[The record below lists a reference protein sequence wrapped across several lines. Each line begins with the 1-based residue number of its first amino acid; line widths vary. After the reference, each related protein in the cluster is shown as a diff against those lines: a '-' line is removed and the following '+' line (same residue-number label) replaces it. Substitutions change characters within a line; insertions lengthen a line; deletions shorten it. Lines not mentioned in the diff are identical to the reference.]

1 MKLIKNMKLGVK
13 LLTLVLIGAIGMVT
27 LGISGV
33 YSIKKADAD
42 MDNMYNRKMKA
53 AQLLAKENNEMRMI
67 QIRIVKRIFDSSDTQ
82 VKNNLENS
90 IKSYEEIWSKY
101 LVLAN
106 MTANVKVHVP
116 DTEAAYKNFKEG
128 IEKTNKLVDEGKF
141 DEAWENYK
149 KLEKAEAQELYE
161 RLEKLEQLAKDNAS
175 VLKEETDEQSEAQ
188 LKLNTILTLVCLL
201 ILVFLSVIIIIDIKQ
216 IVKIFIIEIDKM
228 KNGDFRLSDRKFAR
242 KDEFGIMAH
251 SLHDMKVH
259 LAELLRKVSES
270 TEMMAASSEELSA
283 SADHSAS
290 SSLQVAESA
299 QVVVKLIGGQLMVVE
314 ESNQSLDKVNA
325 AVDNVKVQSSKV
337 AKKTKD
343 AAYRSIDGK
352 KSVGVSVDTIKNA
365 ETLVNESSDIVNQLG
380 IRSQEIG
387 EIVDTIANIANQTN
401 LLALNAAIEAARAGE
416 HGKGFVV
423 VAEEVGKLA
432 NESQHSTE
440 KIASL
445 IKGIQND
452 TQKAVSSMKSGKEA
466 VLEGT
471 KSIEELRSVFDEIN
485 DMVEEVSTEM
495 TTVSDSV
502 STLVG
507 EATLIAT
514 GVQAINKH
522 SDEISE
528 NMSIVSAATEEQSA
542 TSHEIATASETL
554 AELAQD
560 QQVLI
565 SHFSFNK

>member
-1 MKLIKNMKLGVK
+1 MKLIGNMKLSAK
-13 LLTLVLIGAIGMVT
+13 LLILVLIGAIGMMT

-33 YSIKKADAD
+33 YSIKKSDAD

-53 AQLLAKENNEMRMI
+53 AQYIAKENNEMRMM
-67 QIRIVKRIFDSSDTQ
+67 QICTVKRISFSSDEQ
-82 VKNNLENS
+82 VKQDLEDS
-90 IKSYEEIWSKY
+90 IKSYEKIWSDY

-116 DTEAAYKNFKEG
+116 DTETAYKKFKEG
-128 IEKTNKLVDEGKF
+128 IEKINKLVDEGKL
-141 DEAWENYK
+141 DEAWECYND
-149 KLEKAEAQELYE
+149 LEDNEVKELYGM
-161 RLEKLEQLAKDNAS
+161 LEKLGQLAEDNAA
-175 VLKEETDEQSEAQ
+175 VLKKESSERSASQ
-188 LKLNTILTLVCLL
+188 VKTTIVLTAIYLL
-201 ILVFLSVIIIIDIKQ
+201 ILLVLSVLIIIDTKR
-216 IVKIFIIEIDKM
+216 IVKVFTIEIDKM
-228 KNGDFRLSDRKFAR
+228 KNGDFRLSDRKFTR
-242 KDEFGIMAH
+242 KDEFGIMAR
-251 SLHDMKVH
+251 SLHDMKVQ

-270 TEMMAASSEELSA
+270 TTMMAASSEELSA
-283 SADHSAS
+283 SADHSDS

-343 AAYRSIDGK
+343 AAVRSIDGK

-380 IRSQEIG
+380 VRSQEIG
-387 EIVDTIANIANQTN
+387 EIVDAIANIANQTN
-401 LLALNAAIEAARAGE
+401 LLALNASIEAARAGE

-432 NESQHSTE
+432 NESQLSAE
-440 KIASL
+440 KIATL

-452 TQKAVSSMKSGKEA
+452 TQKAVNSMKSGKEA

-471 KSIEELRSVFDEIN
+471 KSIEELRCVFDEIN

-528 NMSIVSAATEEQSA
+528 NMSKVSAATEEQSA

-554 AELAQD
+554 AELAQE
-560 QQVLI
+560 QQSLI
-565 SHFSFNK
+565 SHFNF